1 MALYNCPECKKEISE
16 AAKKCPHCGYSLK
29 NGGVIKKVNM
39 KKILIPVGIFIL
51 FVTLAAVLYTVLKP
65 TDSEKIIK
73 YIESGEYEKAEEIY
87 LKLADNAAETNEIE
101 KNLISKIAAIYTS
114 YKEEKISAE
123 EATKQITNIKAM
135 SVSDDV
141 IKNANEAA
149 TNVHKLST
157 SHSAYKTGIEFQE
170 KNEFLNANSWFYKV
184 IKEDVN
190 YSEAQKKIEEN
201 KIVLSQQH
209 VNTAEDCYKNKDYAK
224 AIVEI
229 GNAIKYVDSPE
240 NQGLKEKYENAKTKW
255 ENKEKRLRKGDSFK
269 GNGVKVTFK
278 NAELTYK
285 LLPTNRS
292 GYYSYYSAQKNEI
305 FYAMQFR
312 VKNISGRDVS
322 IEDLVSSMSVK
333 YDNKYVYDSFSIY
346 YIDDSGDIE
355 YAYSWD
361 DIEPLRSVTLYAE
374 VDLPEKVKKSKKPI
388 VSDITIAGKEK
399 RYTYR

>member
-1 MALYNCPECKKEISE
+1 MALCNCPECKKEISDTV
-16 AAKKCPHCGYSLK
+16 KKCPHCGYSFK
-29 NGGVIKKVNM
+29 KKVIRKKTNIKK
-39 KKILIPVGIFIL
+39 IAIPVGGLIL
-51 FVTLAAVLYTVLKP
+51 LVALAAVLYNVLKP
-65 TDSEKIIK
+65 TDSEQIIK

-87 LKLADNAAETNEIE
+87 IKLADNTDKTKGIE
-101 KNLISKIAAIYTS
+101 KNLISKIATIYTS
-114 YKEEKISAE
+114 YKEEKISEE
-123 EATKQITNIKAM
+123 EANKQISDIKAM
-135 SVSDDV
+135 SVTDDV

-149 TNVHKLST
+149 SNIHKLST

-170 KNEFLNANSWFYKV
+170 KNEFLNANSWFNKV
-184 IKEDVN
+184 IEEDVN

-201 KIVLSQQH
+201 KITLGDQH
-209 VNTAEDCYKNKDYAK
+209 VKTAEDSYKNKDYAK
-224 AIVEI
+224 AIDEI
-229 GNAIKYVDSPE
+229 QNAIKYVDSPE
-240 NQGLKEKYENAKTKW
+240 NQGLREKYESAKIKQ
-255 ENKEKRLRKGDSFK
+255 ENKEKRMRKGDSFK

-312 VKNISGRDVS
+312 VKNTSGRDVS
-322 IEDLVSSMSVK
+322 IEDLVSSMSVN
-333 YDNKYVYDSFSIY
+333 YDNKYEYDSFSIY

-361 DIEPLRSVTLYAE
+361 DIEPLRSVTLYVE
-374 VDLPEKVKKSKKPI
+374 VDLPEKVKKSKKSI

>member
-1 MALYNCPECKKEISE
+1 
-16 AAKKCPHCGYSLK
+16 
-29 NGGVIKKVNM
+29 M
-39 KKILIPVGIFIL
+39 KKFLIPVGIFIL
-51 FVTLAAVLYTVLKP
+51 FVTLAAVLYTALKP
-65 TDSEKIIK
+65 TDSERIIK

-123 EATKQITNIKAM
+123 EATKQIANIKAM

-201 KIVLSQQH
+201 KIVLGQQH

-240 NQGLKEKYENAKTKW
+240 NQGLKEKYENAKTKQ

-269 GNGVKVTFK
+269 GNGVKVTFT

-292 GYYSYYSAQKNEI
+292 GYYSYYPAQKNEI

-333 YDNKYVYDSFSIY
+333 YDNKYEYDSFSIY